1 MTLRRGSIML
11 VQGGII
17 GLLIAVAV
25 SGDDLISVQAWL
37 AATVVWVVGRLL
49 WEFISTASPQPAELV
64 FAWSRRR
71 RGRRALSGPSGLLA
85 IGALLRNAQNNPRAY
100 TNHLKPRLQALAQHH
115 ASIRHGIDVE
125 RDRDRVTA
133 LLGEVAWL
141 IDPAV
146 VDRSPTLAEIDRFLD
161 VILAQKDES
170 RPARRFP
177 DQVATT

>member
-1 MTLRRGSIML
+1 MTFRRGSIML

-17 GLLIAVAV
+17 GLVIAVAL

-49 WEFISTASPQPAELV
+49 WDFISIASPLPAELV

-71 RGRRALSGPSGLLA
+71 RGRRVLSGPSGLLS
-85 IGALLRNAQNNPRAY
+85 IGALLRNAQNTPRAY
-100 TNHLKPRLQALAQHH
+100 THHLRPRLQALAQHH
-115 ASIRHGIDVE
+115 FSIRHGIDLKL
-125 RDRDRVTA
+125 DRDRAAA

-146 VDRSPTLAEIDRFLD
+146 IDRSPTSAEIDLFLN
-161 VILAQKDES
+161 VILAEQDES
-170 RPARRFP
+170 GPARRLS